1 MKFFWCTKN
10 KSSVQNIDISL
21 WWVSPICNVVLC
33 TIMNLHLQPGG
44 SDRNELHSSGVT
56 IIDAQYCIDL
66 HEALKQV
73 AIHERQLE
81 MF

>member
-1 MKFFWCTKN
+1 
-10 KSSVQNIDISL
+10 
-21 WWVSPICNVVLC
+21 
-33 TIMNLHLQPGG
+33 MNLHLQPG

-66 HEALKQV
+66 LEALKQV